1 MHDHEIIA
9 LYETRN
15 EQAVAEMQARYGNYG
30 FSIAYNILGSS
41 EDAEEC
47 VNDGYLRLWNSI
59 PPKKPEVLCAF
70 WGKIVR
76 NLALNRYK
84 HFTAQKRNLGQIPL
98 ALSELEDCIT
108 PAHSLQTATEC
119 REITASINRFLKEQ
133 TVENRIIFIKRYW
146 YLTSVEQISTQLQIS
161 ESKVKSSLFRTR
173 NKLKSHLLKEG
184 ISL

>member
-59 PPKKPEVLCAF
+59 PPKRPEVLCAF

-108 PAHSLQTATEC
+108 PAPSLQTATEC
-119 REITASINRFLKEQ
+119 KEITASIERFLKEQ
-133 TVENRIIFIKRYW
+133 PAENRIIFIKRYW
-146 YLTSVEQISTQLQIS
+146 YLTSVEQIATQLQIS